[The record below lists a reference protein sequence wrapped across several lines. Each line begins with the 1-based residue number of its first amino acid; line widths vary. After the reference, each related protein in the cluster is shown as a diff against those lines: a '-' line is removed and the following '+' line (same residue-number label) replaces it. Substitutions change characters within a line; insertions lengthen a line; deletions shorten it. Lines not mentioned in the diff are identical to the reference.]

1 MFPLRKIFTFS
12 PYLTRAGR
20 RSWPGWSWPLHCIRV
35 TFRTWLE
42 QALAA
47 AHGSLTSSLWGRV
60 ARNLIVQ
67 RNGMGSLGVT
77 VRRDFTDHKC
87 WEKQSTT
94 SIGNVT
100 AVALRNR
107 RGLLAGAQG
116 HTAALL
122 LWARAQWEELS
133 PGLLLVEE
141 SLFRKLP
148 GMVLTEFTCKCRELD
163 PSRN

>member
-1 MFPLRKIFTFS
+1 MFPLLKIFTFS

-20 RSWPGWSWPLHCIRV
+20 RSRPGRSWPLHCIRV

-60 ARNLIVQ
+60 ARSLIVQ
-67 RNGMGSLGVT
+67 RNGMGSLSVT

-87 WEKQSTT
+87 WEKQSET
-94 SIGNVT
+94 SNGNVT
-100 AVALRNR
+100 AVALWNR
-107 RGLLAGAQG
+107 SGLLAGAQG
-116 HTAALL
+116 HTAAPL

-141 SLFRKLP
+141 SLFRKFP
-148 GMVLTEFTCKCRELD
+148 GMVLTWFTCKCRELEA
-163 PSRN
+163 SRN